1 MINLQSFIF
10 EESLTPF
17 HIFMWIHGLSEAEST
32 AARPQQ
38 RIQIANH
45 PIEKIGGAGV
55 EVGLKAACR
64 WRAIAG
70 RLKHVK

>member
-1 MINLQSFIF
+1 MINFHLQSFIF

-17 HIFMWIHGLSEAEST
+17 HTFMWIHGLAEAEST

-45 PIEKIGGAGV
+45 PIAKRGGAGV

-64 WRAIAG
+64 
-70 RLKHVK
+70 